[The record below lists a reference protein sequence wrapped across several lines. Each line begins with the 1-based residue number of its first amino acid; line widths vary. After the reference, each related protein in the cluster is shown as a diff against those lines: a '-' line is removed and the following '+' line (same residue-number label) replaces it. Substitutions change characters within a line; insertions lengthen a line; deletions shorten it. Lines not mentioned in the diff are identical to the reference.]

1 MKNRDMFH
9 VYANK
14 ITSAGDYLLDHGFKA
29 HQVVETSQAFLALM
43 LVESRIVRHCRQTAL
58 NEVMKN
64 FNDYGQE
71 MILKGLKLSS
81 DTAMTEQ
88 DIVACAQRNN
98 AHQIVYNNP
107 WLDSCLASLLTY
119 AAIAFEAEQKHI

>member
-1 MKNRDMFH
+1 MQNKDKFH

-43 LVESRIVRHCRQTAL
+43 LLESRIVRHCRQTAL
-58 NEVMKN
+58 DEVIKN
-64 FNDYGQE
+64 FNEYGQG
-71 MILKGLKLSS
+71 MILKGLDLATKNR
-81 DTAMTEQ
+81 MTEQ
-88 DIVACAQRNN
+88 DVVACAQRNN
-98 AHQIVYNNP
+98 TQQIIYNNP

-119 AAIAFEAEQKHI
+119 AAIAYEAEQQSI